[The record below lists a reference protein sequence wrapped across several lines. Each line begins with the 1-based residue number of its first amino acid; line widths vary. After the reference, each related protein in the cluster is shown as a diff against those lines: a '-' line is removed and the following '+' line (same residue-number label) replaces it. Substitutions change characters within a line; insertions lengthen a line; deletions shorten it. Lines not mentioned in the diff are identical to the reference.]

1 MEPFKQDFISI
12 LKAVVCQDG
21 TEIPENADW
30 DKIWMFARNNHL
42 ETAAYM
48 AAPDAQKTRF
58 KDVYLKMAARTVRQ
72 EHLLEEIESILN
84 AESIHYGLQ
93 KGSILKHDYPEL
105 TFRFM
110 SDIDIYIRTED
121 RTKIRSAMEKIGGV
135 FRGTESGDEQFL
147 FEKSL
152 GVEFHGR
159 LLYRITKHGIEN
171 YPDWKFVDEKS
182 NRLTEEGY
190 ALNLI
195 GHAVGDLAKSGPGIR
210 YILDLWV
217 YRHRHQPQ
225 PDWDAV
231 MDRLRQDGIADA
243 AKNLLELSEYLFGD
257 GAGTELMKEMADYI
271 LIGGLYGDSTRSTAT
286 EVARAGGKGKAVLR
300 QLFRNRTEFEN
311 RYPWLHKHPYLLPF
325 AWVLRIVN
333 SLRRNRKTITSWVE
347 DMKNTSKEEAIRQQE
362 KLKHFGL

>member
-1 MEPFKQDFISI
+1 MELFKQDFISI

-42 ETAAYM
+42 ETAVYM
-48 AAPDAQKTRF
+48 AAPDEKKTQF
-58 KDVYLKMAARTVRQ
+58 KNVYLNMVARTVRQ
-72 EHLLEEIESILN
+72 GHLLEEIESILN
-84 AESIHYGLQ
+84 AESIHYGFQ

-105 TFRFM
+105 AFRFM
-110 SDIDIYIRTED
+110 SDMDFYIRPED
-121 RTKIRSAMEKIGGV
+121 RTAIRTAMESIGGV
-135 FRGTESGDEQFL
+135 FRGKESGDEQFL
-147 FEKSL
+147 FENSL

-159 LLYRITKHGIEN
+159 LLYRNTKHGIEN

-243 AKNLLELSEYLFGD
+243 AENLLDLSEYLFGN
-257 GAGTELMKEMADYI
+257 GAGTELMKEMAEYI
-271 LIGGLYGDSTRSTAT
+271 LAGGLYGDLARRSAT
-286 EVARAGGKGKAVLR
+286 EAAETGGKGKAVLQ

-311 RYPWLHKHPYLLPF
+311 RYPWLRRHPYLLPV
-325 AWVLRIVN
+325 AWGLRITD
-333 SLRRNRKTITSWVE
+333 SFRRNRNRINSWIA
-347 DMKNTSKEEAIRQQE
+347 DMKNTNTEEIKRQQE
-362 KLKHFGL
+362 KLKRFGL